1 MEPATVTLRELKIKA
16 GVVKRT
22 SKEYH
27 AYMKESTTQQA
38 RIDALIARSADD
50 ADIRKQRE
58 VLEETT
64 QMLPD
69 TKRRLMV
76 AHGELACAL
85 EILKDDQNE
94 EILAA
99 HQILKEAVALID

>member
-69 TKRRLMV
+69 TKASIDGCPWR
-76 AHGELACAL
+76 ACL
-85 EILKDDQNE
+85 RSRDPQGKKD
-94 EILAA
+94 
-99 HQILKEAVALID
+99 